1 MGIYVKAPLVLKL
14 FGEHAV
20 VYGYRAIACAIN
32 KYVHCRIDPHSSDE
46 IVVETDFGVFTFRE
60 LPRPENAGRLRYV
73 ASVLTVLQESYGIY
87 PRRIRISIRSD
98 SPPSCGLG
106 TSAGVVSSLMYG
118 LLQYYNADVS
128 KRELAE
134 LAYKAEL
141 AAQGRASRMDT
152 YTSTLG
158 GVTLTND
165 PINTV
170 RQLEVKK
177 LDMKFTILI
186 VKRRRTT
193 RELVNE
199 VYELR
204 RRYPDIV
211 EHVFRAIDSIV
222 DRAIS
227 YIVDNRISNI
237 GELMYMNHFLLMT
250 LGVTNPLLDQ
260 TIIKARQVGIP
271 GAKVSGAG
279 DGGTILLLS
288 EQLPEDFKRWV
299 QESWRN
305 DLITLETVTID
316 NHGIRR
322 EDRATD

>member
-20 VYGYRAIACAIN
+20 VYGYRAIACAVDR
-32 KYVHCRIDPHSSDE
+32 YVHCRIESHSNDE
-46 IVVETDFGVFTFRE
+46 ILVDTNFGTFTLRE
-60 LPRPENAGRLRYV
+60 IPKPESAGRLRYV
-73 ASVLTVLQESYGIY
+73 VSVLKIVQEVYGVH
-87 PRRIRISIRSD
+87 PRRIRIVLRSD
-98 SPPSCGLG
+98 VQPSCGLG

-118 LLQYYNADVS
+118 LLQYYNISVTVH
-128 KRELAE
+128 ELAE
-134 LAYKAEL
+134 LAYRAEL
-141 AAQGRASRMDT
+141 MAQGRASRMDT

-158 GVTLTND
+158 GVTLIND
-165 PINTV
+165 PPNSV
-170 RQLEVKK
+170 RK
-177 LDMKFTILI
+177 LDIYNIDAKFTVLL
-186 VKRRRTT
+186 VRRRRTT

-199 VYELR
+199 VYELKR
-204 RRYPDIV
+204 KYPDIV
-211 EHVFRAIDSIV
+211 ENIFRAIDSIV
-222 DRAIS
+222 GKALS
-227 YIVDNRISNI
+227 YIISNRFDCI
-237 GELMYMNHFLLMT
+237 GELMYMNHFLLMI

-260 TIIKARQVGIP
+260 TILKARQIGIP

-279 DGGTILLLS
+279 DGGAVLFLS
-288 EQLPEDFKRWV
+288 EQLPEDFKRWL